1 MMSFIKSGSETR
13 IYRISSGNKLD
24 GIYDGRLSQHNS
36 LTFFDDDT
44 KFFTQFSNVRVNSL
58 QRYLNDYPKF
68 HTKYSKPSKRKVPA
82 KSKARSLITSL

>member
-44 KFFTQFSNVRVNSL
+44 ENIL
-58 QRYLNDYPKF
+58 LNFLMY
-68 HTKYSKPSKRKVPA
+68 V
-82 KSKARSLITSL
+82 